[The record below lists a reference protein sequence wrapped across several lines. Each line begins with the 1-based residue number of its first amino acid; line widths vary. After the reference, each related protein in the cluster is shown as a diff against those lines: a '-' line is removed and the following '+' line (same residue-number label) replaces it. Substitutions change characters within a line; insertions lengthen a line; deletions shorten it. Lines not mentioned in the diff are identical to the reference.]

1 MRSSA
6 FIDRPVLPKAQSD
19 VLLSCSR
26 AFLLLR
32 GCVPFCI
39 GRFVSQFPTL
49 RAHADCAEHRLQCSV
64 PWTVLA
70 AALPSF
76 AVGVRRGR
84 LAAGRAPLFWFC
96 GGSLAGYSILQSS
109 ERLSDYFRPLLG
121 TRTAEQCY
129 DARPNV
135 TVTTLEPL
143 RASDYEIQRRVPEA
157 ERHRERKVF
166 WTAMIGGPEPAI

>member
-96 GGSLAGYSILQSS
+96 GIACGIFDPS
-109 ERLSDYFRPLLG
+109 
-121 TRTAEQCY
+121 
-129 DARPNV
+129 V
-135 TVTTLEPL
+135 V
-143 RASDYEIQRRVPEA
+143 
-157 ERHRERKVF
+157 
-166 WTAMIGGPEPAI
+166 